1 MLFDAI
7 EWDDGNLAKIRRA
20 TAAEVE
26 QVIANADSF
35 TRSRDAAD
43 RVMFRAR
50 TNGGRPLV
58 VVAQFK
64 SDGRLRPITAWEN
77 R

>member
-1 MLFDAI
+1 V
-7 EWDDGNLAKIRRA
+7 DDGNLAKTRRA

-35 TRSRDAAD
+35 TRSRHAAD

-58 VVAQFK
+58 VVAQLK
-64 SDGRLRPITAWEN
+64 DDGRLRPITAWEDE
-77 R
+77 